1 MGGFEH
7 LEHTADVGIAAW
19 DETAESVFEQATLG
33 VLDIMGAYHPKEG
46 ERVPLD
52 VTGRDM
58 GSVLVEWLSEVLY
71 MQDTKD
77 AIVTKVEVEQVRD
90 TLARGAIWV
99 APRAEEMLEGT
110 AVKAITFH
118 GLDIQQSEKGW
129 TARVYV
135 DV

>member
-19 DETAESVFEQATLG
+19 DETPESVFEQTTLG
-33 VLDIMGAYHPKEG
+33 VLDIMGAYHPDGG
-46 ERVPLD
+46 EHVPLE

-58 GSVLVEWLSEVLY
+58 GGVLVEWLSEVLY
-71 MQDTKD
+71 VHDTKD
-77 AIVTKVEVEQVRD
+77 AIVTKVAVDEVTD
-90 TLARGAIWV
+90 TRARGAIDI

-118 GLDIQQSEKGW
+118 GLEIQQTEKGW
-129 TARVYV
+129 TTRVYV